1 MQGELGGYAFA
12 LSSAILSLD
21 LLRAI
26 SLALLIAGVSFAHD
40 IPPQATVRLLIEPA
54 ERQLAVAIRVP
65 LASMRDVEFPET
77 ETGYLDLEGLEPKLA
92 DLATTWLLPFLGISE
107 GGQRLPAPRI
117 AATQISLPSD
127 KSFAAM
133 ESARAR
139 LAAPPP
145 SNSENLVAEQVYFDV
160 LLEFPIDDESSA
172 FAMRPRLDH
181 LADRVLTVL
190 LYYAPGGG
198 VRAYQF
204 DGDPG
209 PVELDPGWSQAAS
222 RFVWLGFDHILGG
235 LDHLLFLFCLVIP
248 FRKLRPLVWIVTAF
262 TLAHSLTLAAS
273 ALELAPDGL
282 WFPPLVETLIAGSI
296 LWMAL
301 ENIVFP
307 PTLRRRWIF
316 AFAFGLVHGF
326 GFSFALRE
334 SLQFAGSHL
343 WASLIAFNV
352 GVELGQILVLLG
364 LLAVLAIFFRY
375 AVSERTGIVVLSAVG
390 AHSAWHWTADRWVAL
405 QAYELSSTVLLVAAG
420 AAVTLLGAAA
430 WRSSRTNPA

>member
-1 MQGELGGYAFA
+1 
-12 LSSAILSLD
+12 
-21 LLRAI
+21 
-26 SLALLIAGVSFAHD
+26 LALLLAGAAFAHD
-40 IPPQATVRLLIEPA
+40 IPPQATVRLLIEPSDD
-54 ERQLAVAIRVP
+54 QLAVAVRVP

-77 ETGYLDLEGLEPKLA
+77 ETGYLDLEGLKPKLA

-107 GGQRLPAPRI
+107 DGHLLRAPRI

-133 ESARAR
+133 DSARKR
-139 LAAPPP
+139 LAGTLPA
-145 SNSENLVAEQVYFDV
+145 NSENLVAEQVYFDV
-160 LLEFPIDDESSA
+160 LLEYPIQDQSSA
-172 FAMRPRLDH
+172 FGMRPRLDH
-181 LADRVLTVL
+181 LADRVRTVL
-190 LYYAPGGG
+190 LYYAPGGA

-209 PVELDPGWSQAAS
+209 LVELDPGWSQAAF
-222 RFVWLGFDHILGG
+222 RFVRLGFEHILGG
-235 LDHLLFLFCLVIP
+235 LDHLLFLFCLVVP
-248 FRKLRPLVWIVTAF
+248 FRRLRPLVWIVTAF

-273 ALELAPDGL
+273 ALELAPDAL

-343 WASLIAFNV
+343 WTSLLAFNV
-352 GVELGQILVLLG
+352 GVELGQVLVLLL
-364 LLAVLAIFFRY
+364 LLAVLWVFFRY
-375 AVSERTGIVVLSAVG
+375 AVSERTGIVVLSAVA

-405 QAYELSSTVLLVAAG
+405 QAYELSSTILLTAAG
-420 AAVTLLGAAA
+420 SAVTLLGVAA